1 MIGWQTGQGRARTS
15 SCRYKPQTFSG
26 MVLANLDKPSVEVKL
41 MERCIIE
48 PARIVQRA
56 ADPSTVTPH
65 VLVGAGV
72 RFNDE
77 LGRAHDY
84 AAIVAVIPS
93 NNAVGDLVLL
103 QYFER
108 QRGEPSTQRL
118 MPLVELS
125 GSDRW
130 VLYKSVAEMIWA
142 YAQEEGRKAETLARL
157 NGTLPPEKP
166 GEDDRLE
173 TPLAK
178 RLGGLL
184 PSGIEAVGL
193 SPCTTATSAP
203 PGSARRLRRSRH
215 RSSRWPASALRRWMI
230 CLSRHNGSPACP
242 T

>member
-1 MIGWQTGQGRARTS
+1 
-15 SCRYKPQTFSG
+15 
-26 MVLANLDKPSVEVKL
+26 
-41 MERCIIE
+41 MEHWRITE

-56 ADPSTVTPH
+56 ADPSAVTPH

-77 LGRAHDY
+77 WGRALDY

-108 QRGEPSTQRL
+108 RPGEPSTQRL
-118 MPLVELS
+118 IPLVELS

-130 VLYKSVAEMIWA
+130 GLYKSVAEMIWA
-142 YAQEEGRKAETLARL
+142 HAQEEGRKAATLARL

-166 GEDDRLE
+166 GKDDRLQ

-178 RLGGLL
+178 LGVGLL
-184 PSGIEAVGL
+184 PSSV
-193 SPCTTATSAP
+193 
-203 PGSARRLRRSRH
+203 RQ
-215 RSSRWPASALRRWMI
+215 
-230 CLSRHNGSPACP
+230 
-242 T
+242 

>member
-1 MIGWQTGQGRARTS
+1 VRTTGAPRSPLLATARS
-15 SCRYKPQTFSG
+15 SLVSGSETGVSARDQPQQAPVQEEAEGGGHPQTLGG
-26 MVLANLDKPSVEVKL
+26 MVLANLDKLSVEFEL
-41 MERCIIE
+41 MEHWRITE

-56 ADPSTVTPH
+56 ADPSAVTPH

-72 RFNDE
+72 QFNDE
-77 LGRAHDY
+77 WGRAHDY

-108 QRGEPSTQRL
+108 RRGEPSTQRL
-118 MPLVELS
+118 IPLVELS

-142 YAQEEGRKAETLARL
+142 HAQEEGRKAETLARL

-166 GEDDRLE
+166 GEDDRFK

-178 RLGGLL
+178 LVGGLL
-184 PSGIEAVGL
+184 PSGV
-193 SPCTTATSAP
+193 
-203 PGSARRLRRSRH
+203 RQ
-215 RSSRWPASALRRWMI
+215 
-230 CLSRHNGSPACP
+230 
-242 T
+242 